1 MTVAQLMT
9 ALEQMPKQ
17 AHVLLLGPPTN
28 KISLFDTH
36 EVDRV
41 THAVWRGDFPTK
53 HTVYLEYHD

>member
-9 ALEQMPKQ
+9 ALERMPKQ
-17 AHVLLLGPPTN
+17 AHVLLQGPSTN
-28 KISLFDTH
+28 KNSLFDAH

-41 THAVWRGDFPTK
+41 SHAVWRGDFPTK